1 MLQEKGNDLLSYAT
15 EALSEMKEE
24 LTIGIVKIEAIGD
37 PEKQTFSGVM
47 GQTPYFMKWVQERMR
62 GVEMEKGKFTNICL
76 WKLNKKLYG
85 KHLAQY
91 LALYKVPIDSYHHCF
106 YNFYVVIPY
115 HLNINC
121 IHSQTKRNICV
132 Y

>member
-47 GQTPYFMKWVQERMR
+47 GQTPYFMK
-62 GVEMEKGKFTNICL
+62 
-76 WKLNKKLYG
+76 
-85 KHLAQY
+85 
-91 LALYKVPIDSYHHCF
+91 
-106 YNFYVVIPY
+106 
-115 HLNINC
+115 
-121 IHSQTKRNICV
+121 
-132 Y
+132 